1 MEGGTAELGAVV
13 EEGSDAGVEH
23 GDLLLALADAQVTGG
38 DDELA
43 AARARLREVM
53 GDAALLDAV
62 GVVSNFER
70 MNRIAD
76 ATGIPLDAGAAA
88 FSADVRAELGID
100 GWSEH

>member
-1 MEGGTAELGAVV
+1 MEGGTAELGVLV
-13 EEGSDAGVEH
+13 EDGSDTGVEH
-23 GDLLLALADAQVTGG
+23 GELLLALADAQVTGS
-38 DDELA
+38 DEALA
-43 AARARLREVM
+43 DARDRVHEVM